1 MCESTRTHF
10 RLVSG
15 ETECEA
21 GMCIIIVSLWLFN
34 VYMDHIMREA
44 KEGFSGG
51 VKLEDRNVQFLLFAE
66 DVMLVAEKEEDVER
80 NLSKYLGGCH
90 GKVEDEDKLGED

>member
-1 MCESTRTHF
+1 
-10 RLVSG
+10 
-15 ETECEA
+15 
-21 GMCIIIVSLWLFN
+21 MCIIIVSPWLFN

-51 VKLEDRNVQFLLFAE
+51 VKLEFAE